1 MCVWP
6 LKDPTPTVFVASWN
20 SGNRSGYKKPAE
32 EKKKKS
38 QQRLREEEEDSGAG
52 QSRFQET
59 NE

>member
-1 MCVWP
+1 LP
-6 LKDPTPTVFVASWN
+6 LGILETGVDIKSQQ
-20 SGNRSGYKKPAE
+20 R
-32 EKKKKS
+32 KKKKS